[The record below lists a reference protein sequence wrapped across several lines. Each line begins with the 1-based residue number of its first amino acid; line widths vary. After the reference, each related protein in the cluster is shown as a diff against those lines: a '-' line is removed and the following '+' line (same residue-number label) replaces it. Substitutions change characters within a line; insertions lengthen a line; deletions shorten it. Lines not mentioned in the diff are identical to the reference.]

1 MSVWKFQTFV
11 LGAILFVQTQMVH
24 MNVTARKVITTQVMD
39 VKILM
44 NVKLVLTSV
53 IKPPQNVRTQLEATS
68 ARVAMVLTR
77 RKINVLV
84 SE

>member
-1 MSVWKFQTFV
+1 M
-11 LGAILFVQTQMVH
+11 LFVQTQMVH
-24 MNVTARKVITTQVMD
+24 MNVTVRKVITTQVMD

-68 ARVAMVLTR
+68 ARVVMVLTGH
-77 RKINVLV
+77 KINVLV
-84 SE
+84 SK